1 MVYSLD
7 GSIVMSC
14 FSPRSMLYEMI
25 SLPLLCGS
33 RHDNQIDVAVD
44 CVLMEMMGAGLEGG
58 VTQGVGAENGPAP
71 ALLMACV
78 GKQYIGT
85 NERRTE
91 IVLFN
96 DALNTFYL
104 QLHASDIW

>member
-1 MVYSLD
+1 
-7 GSIVMSC
+7 
-14 FSPRSMLYEMI
+14 MLYEMI

-78 GKQYIGT
+78 ENNTSVLT
-85 NERRTE
+85 NEGRK
-91 IVLFN
+91 L
-96 DALNTFYL
+96 FYL
-104 QLHASDIW
+104 TTHSTHFIYSYMHQTYGKGSFR